1 MDESNW
7 RSEIK
12 IVYGIDAVTLVV
24 WRVVKN
30 CKPGRQ
36 IIKYMQRGKKQVT
49 QMFNLG
55 FCIFYWVW
63 EIIKCQ

>member
-36 IIKYMQRGKKQVT
+36 IIKYM
-49 QMFNLG
+49 
-55 FCIFYWVW
+55 
-63 EIIKCQ
+63 